1 MAFERILELAT
12 MLVLA
17 GALPISVIAARGFR
31 SAPFGSVLRPIPVV
45 LVAYVAMN
53 VPGVVDVDFPESY
66 YLISSTIGV
75 VGVLV
80 AAAQAVVLLTERR
93 KL

>member
-1 MAFERILELAT
+1 MLELTT

-17 GALPISVIAARGFR
+17 GTVPVAVIAAQGFR
-31 SAPFGSVLRPIPVV
+31 EAPFGSVLRPIPVV
-45 LVAYVAMN
+45 LLAYVAMN
-53 VPGVVDVDFPESY
+53 ASGVMNVTFPVTF

-75 VGVLV
+75 AGVLV
-80 AAAQAVVLLTERR
+80 AAAHAATLLTERR